1 MDKRSTSGTPFWPV
15 FPLHFFIPSVDPHF
29 GRRVLRNTAMFYVA
43 LLSALATRPVLF
55 SPGSSLVFCHWVVNY
70 SRAYSHNP
78 YASGDRCHL
87 DFLPQNGIYESCSLI
102 LGYKWSRLFYVA
114 HINTN
119 PKPTVG
125 VRNASRR
132 LPLGSSTSRVLSNS
146 FSALIWTLVIMFT

>member
-15 FPLHFFIPSVDPHF
+15 FPLHPSLFSQLTLILVDLSH
-29 GRRVLRNTAMFYVA
+29 VILQCYVA
-43 LLSALATRPVLF
+43 LLSSLATRPVLF